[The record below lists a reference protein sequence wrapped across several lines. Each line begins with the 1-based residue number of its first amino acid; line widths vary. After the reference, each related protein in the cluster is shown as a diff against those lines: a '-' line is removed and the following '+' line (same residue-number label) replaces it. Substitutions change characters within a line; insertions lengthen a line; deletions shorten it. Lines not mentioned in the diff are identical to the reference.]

1 MMHKLIGLRN
11 LDIRHCNVKEMPGH
25 MQLKNYR
32 VGKKSGTRIGEL
44 RELLPTWWVLHIEE
58 LQNVADGRDAL

>member
-11 LDIRHCNVKEMPGH
+11 LDIRHYNVKEMPGH
-25 MQLKNYR
+25 MGELKSLQKLTNYR
-32 VGKKSGTRIGEL
+32 VGKKRGTRIGEL

-58 LQNVADGRDAL
+58 L